1 MKKKLIDVLKSS
13 NFKVSLISIIMLCVS
28 GLTTNSVV
36 ISEAEINNL
45 KDTSF
50 ITITMFSLQVLSK
63 IYISYSENGFNYD
76 FLKSSNF
83 ISQILVI
90 LTLFLGAYFEEQT
103 VSFIISSLTL
113 ISNMVFKISQPT
125 KKKAKK

>member
-1 MKKKLIDVLKSS
+1 MKNKLIDVLKSS